1 MKLPLRIAILE
12 CDTPMEKTK
21 AKFGRYGRVHQ
32 QMLERAADQLGHP
45 GLSAKEGLDVTM
57 YNVELEE
64 VYPELDAIDAIHITG
79 SRHSAYDDT
88 PWIIKLVD
96 YVKQVLAQ
104 DRVRIIGM
112 CFGHQIVG
120 RALGQR
126 VYKGDTGWE
135 VSVTPIDLSEKG
147 KELFKVSKL
156 SLFQMHK
163 DLVDGYPQSTEPL
176 GETMR
181 CPNQVM
187 YIKNRLITV
196 QAHPEFTKEIVEEI
210 LETRHK
216 QGIFTDEVFEDAMKR
231 LPDHDDGI
239 TVAQAFLRFL
249 LED

>member
-1 MKLPLRIAILE
+1 
-12 CDTPMEKTK
+12 
-21 AKFGRYGRVHQ
+21 
-32 QMLERAADQLGHP
+32 
-45 GLSAKEGLDVTM
+45 
-57 YNVELEE
+57 
-64 VYPELDAIDAIHITG
+64 
-79 SRHSAYDDT
+79 
-88 PWIIKLVD
+88 
-96 YVKQVLAQ
+96 
-104 DRVRIIGM
+104 
-112 CFGHQIVG
+112 
-120 RALGQR
+120 
-126 VYKGDTGWE
+126 
-135 VSVTPIDLSEKG
+135 VTPIDLSEKG